1 MASPLIAGAAAADV
15 TPVDSQFLFGY
26 PHVRRYS
33 TGVHDRLWSSALFLS
48 DGRTPLLLVA
58 NDVVYVGQET
68 VRRVRERIAAATG
81 VPAGQIMVTATHT
94 HSGPMTADLLSC
106 EADPAVPKTDPRYVA
121 RLEDGIVVAAVDACR
136 NARPARLGLAVATC
150 AGVGTNRH
158 DPAGPADPQVPVL
171 AVRDA
176 QSEAFL
182 AAMLVCSM
190 HPTVLHEDS
199 TLISGDFPAL
209 ARQYLQK
216 HLLGPDCP
224 VLHHTGP
231 CGNQSPRHVARANTF
246 AEAERLGSLLGQAVA
261 DAIGSIEYTS
271 DVRLRCA
278 GARIELPPRIQLPV
292 GEAEKRLA
300 QAVERLAALRRA
312 GADRHAVRTAECDWF
327 GAEEAVVLTRAAA
340 AGRLADVIASLTPA
354 EIMLLGIGPW
364 SFAAWPGEAFV
375 EFSLAVKSRH
385 PNCQVIS
392 LANGELQ
399 GYLTTAEAVEQ
410 RWYEAMN
417 ALFDSPA
424 AGQALVAGTLRLLER
439 WGHSRVRETQQ

>member
-1 MASPLIAGAAAADV
+1 MALMARPLIAGAAAADI

-33 TGVHDRLWSSALFLS
+33 TGVHDRLLSSALFLS
-48 DGRTPLLLVA
+48 DGNTPLLLVA
-58 NDVVYVGQET
+58 NDVVYIGRQT
-68 VRRVRERIAAATG
+68 ARRVRGRIAAQTG
-81 VPAGQIMVTATHT
+81 VPAGNVVVTATHT
-94 HSGPMTADLLSC
+94 HSGPMTVDLLSC
-106 EADPAVPKTDPRYVA
+106 EADPIVPKTDPHYVA
-121 RLEDGIVVAAVDACR
+121 RLEDGIVAAAVQACQ

-176 QSEAFL
+176 GSDAFL
-182 AAMLVCSM
+182 AAMLVCNM

-216 HLLGPDCP
+216 HVLGPDCP

-246 AEAERLGSLLGQAVA
+246 AEAERLGGLLGQAVA
-261 DAIGSIEYTS
+261 DVLGSIEYTS

-278 GARIELPPRIQLPV
+278 SQRIELPPRTQLPV
-292 GEAEKRLA
+292 GEAEGRLA
-300 QAVERLAALRRA
+300 RAMERLEVLRRS

-327 GAEEAVVLTRAAA
+327 GAEEAVVLARAAA
-340 AGRLADVIASLTPA
+340 AGRLAEIVASLTLA
-354 EIMLLGIGPW
+354 EITLLGIGPW
-364 SFAAWPGEAFV
+364 SFAAWPGEVFV
-375 EFSLAVKSRH
+375 EFALAVKSRH

-399 GYLTTAEAVEQ
+399 GYLATAEAVEQ
-410 RWYEAMN
+410 GWYEAMN
-417 ALFDSPA
+417 ALLDSPD
-424 AGQALVAGTLRLLER
+424 AGRALVAGTLRLLEQ
-439 WGHSRVRETQQ
+439 WSA